1 MQTIVMPQAV
11 LFDLDGT
18 LLDTA
23 DDLGA
28 ALNAVLAAEQ
38 RPLVAAEHYTPLA
51 SHGSAGLLRF
61 AFGEQFEQR
70 KDELRQKFLA
80 YYADHVAVHTRLYD
94 GVELLLQQLAARGIL
109 AGIVTNKPHALTQLV
124 LPYFPSLQ
132 ALPVVVSGDTLNVAK
147 PHPQPLLHAADQLQV
162 VASRCWYV
170 GDAERDIQAGRAAGM
185 HTVLA
190 RYGYI
195 HANDQPE
202 AWGAH
207 AAIEQP
213 QQLLELLSLID

>member
-1 MQTIVMPQAV
+1 MQTAVSPQAV

-38 RPLVAAEHYTPLA
+38 RPAVLAEHYTPLA
-51 SHGSAGLLRF
+51 SHGSAGLLRY
-61 AFGEQFEQR
+61 AFGELFEQR
-70 KDELRQKFLA
+70 KDELRRAFLA
-80 YYADHVAVHTRLYD
+80 YYADNIAVHTRLYH
-94 GVELLLQQLAARGIL
+94 GVEQLLQELSRRGIQT
-109 AGIVTNKPHALTQLV
+109 GIVTNKPQALTHLV
-124 LPYFPSLQ
+124 LPYFPTLQ
-132 ALPVVVSGDTLNVAK
+132 ALPVVVSGDTLAVAK
-147 PHPQPLLHAADQLQV
+147 PHPDPLLLAANQLQV
-162 VASRCWYV
+162 PAHQCWYV

-195 HANDQPE
+195 HANDRPE
-202 AWGAH
+202 TWGAH
-207 AAIEQP
+207 AAIERP
-213 QQLLELLSLID
+213 EHLLQLLP

>member
-1 MQTIVMPQAV
+1 MQTVIKPDAV

-28 ALNAVLAAEQ
+28 ALNAVLLAEQ
-38 RPLVAAEHYTPLA
+38 RQPVSPEQYTPLA

-61 AFGEQFEQR
+61 AYGELFEQR
-70 KDELRQKFLA
+70 KDELRRAFLS
-80 YYADHVAVHTRLYD
+80 YYADNIAVHTRLYD
-94 GVELLLQQLAARGIL
+94 GVTGLLQELAARGIQ
-109 AGIVTNKPHALTQLV
+109 AGIVTNKPQALTQLV
-124 LPYFPSLQ
+124 LPYFPLLQ
-132 ALPVVVSGDTLNVAK
+132 ALPVVVSGDTLAVAK
-147 PHPQPLLHAADQLQV
+147 PHPEPLLHAAELLQIP
-162 VASRCWYV
+162 AHRCWYV

-195 HANDQPE
+195 HANDEPDR
-202 AWGAH
+202 WGAH
-207 AAIEQP
+207 ASISQP
-213 QQLLELLSLID
+213 QALLQLLP